1 MKTTK
6 VTILMAVKDE
16 FGRSLEYGV
25 AEFTAKV
32 DLLNEDMIVAA
43 GNWKYA
49 DVKGTRVPSI
59 LVIRPEEDIII
70 KPRND

>member
-25 AEFTAKV
+25 AEFTASV
-32 DLLNEDMIVAA
+32 DLLNEDMIVAV
-43 GNWKYA
+43 GSWKSESA
-49 DVKGTRVPSI
+49 KGARAPTI
-59 LVIRPEEDIII
+59 LVVRPEEDIII